1 MPSGSFPTNAAW
13 AALAAISCNLLRA
26 AGCLASLTCAK
37 ARGATLRHDLI
48 NIAARTARH
57 GRGHITVHLCPQA
70 GTAST
75 SG

>member
-37 ARGATLRHDLI
+37 ARSATLRHDLI